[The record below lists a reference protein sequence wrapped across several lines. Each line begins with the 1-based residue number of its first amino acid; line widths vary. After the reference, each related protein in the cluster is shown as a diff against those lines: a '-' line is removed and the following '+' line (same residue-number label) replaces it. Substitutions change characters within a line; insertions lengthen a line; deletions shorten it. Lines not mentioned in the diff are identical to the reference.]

1 MEAVFTENQNEAAID
16 TASEAAPK
24 ESFVNRRNWRSTN
37 TGLGA
42 EKSAE
47 LISWLSSKYLES
59 CFNLIRK

>member
-24 ESFVNRRNWRSTN
+24 ESFVNRRNCRSTH

-42 EKSAE
+42 EKSVE
-47 LISWLSSKYLES
+47 LPWVL
-59 CFNLIRK
+59 F